1 MSMITAVTTE
11 KLFAGYCF
19 QMVWVPAIPENRQA
33 DVDQD
38 DSYCEECDIDRPFC
52 LCSQEQWV

>member
-1 MSMITAVTTE
+1 MIIAVTTE
-11 KLFAGYCF
+11 KLFAGYCC

-38 DSYCEECDIDRPFC
+38 DAYCEECEIDRPYC